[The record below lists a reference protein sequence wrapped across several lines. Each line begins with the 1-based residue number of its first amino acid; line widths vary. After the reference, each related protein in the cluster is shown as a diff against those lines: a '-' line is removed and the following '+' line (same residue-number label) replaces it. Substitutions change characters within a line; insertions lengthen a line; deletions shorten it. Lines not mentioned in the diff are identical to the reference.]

1 MKPIKHSYEME
12 LNKLK
17 LADAI
22 YLGLNQDD
30 AQIWLEYKN
39 RFPMFQD
46 RTQVNVFLEPLWE
59 ALDTPRFTPEAHVG
73 KSPDLRNRAKQKAY
87 REWINQVVIP
97 VMERRFPSTEISV
110 VRDSKKGKTKGG
122 HGSTK
127 KQEYVPMKIA
137 QQLAMM
143 VNGEAGD
150 IACRYFLLIED
161 LFINIIQ
168 NNATRISIHKSQDEV
183 YKETLASTHWSKEA
197 AQSET
202 IRFNSLMK
210 KIVGA
215 RNDKSTDIKR
225 YDCLSPEIKRQM
237 ATKTDR
243 EIISFF
249 CH

>member
-1 MKPIKHSYEME
+1 MKSIKHSYEME

-59 ALDTPRFTPEAHVG
+59 SLDKPYGR
-73 KSPDLRNRAKQKAY
+73 Y

-110 VRDSKKGKTKGG
+110 IRDSKKGKTKGG

-127 KQEYVPMKIA
+127 KQEYVPMKIG
-137 QQLAMM
+137 
-143 VNGEAGD
+143 VI
-150 IACRYFLLIED
+150 IA
-161 LFINIIQ
+161 
-168 NNATRISIHKSQDEV
+168 
-183 YKETLASTHWSKEA
+183 TH
-197 AQSET
+197 Q
-202 IRFNSLMK
+202 
-210 KIVGA
+210 
-215 RNDKSTDIKR
+215 
-225 YDCLSPEIKRQM
+225 
-237 ATKTDR
+237 
-243 EIISFF
+243 
-249 CH
+249 

>member
-59 ALDTPRFTPEAHVG
+59 ALDKPYGR
-73 KSPDLRNRAKQKAY
+73 Y

-110 VRDSKKGKTKGG
+110 IRDSKKGKTKGG

-143 VNGEAGD
+143 VNGESGD